1 MLDHL
6 RLAIPVFPVYA
17 KQLGNHYY
25 FNDDLL
31 ELGLPCATRYV
42 AKDEN
47 GQIVTGDIYTPYEK
61 LPSSY
66 TDMAFKFYHD
76 SMFQSTHPCGVRPVS
91 MSIYT
96 AHKSFNPRTRV
107 GCDKS

>member
-6 RLAIPVFPVYA
+6 RLAIPVFPTYA
-17 KQLGNHYY
+17 KQLGNRYY
-25 FNDDLL
+25 FNGDLL

-66 TDMAFKFYHD
+66 TDMAFKFYQL
-76 SMFQSTHPCGVRPVS
+76 SISNINTIRP
-91 MSIYT
+91 
-96 AHKSFNPRTRV
+96 
-107 GCDKS
+107 